1 MFFRNAISAR
11 AAKRRMIDE
20 RPSIKVRDH
29 SRTYANP
36 YVCHCSLCREL
47 KWASRP
53 NKHAV
58 RAEIRSEL
66 ENAHT
71 IVAPVDDADQHDNA
85 YWNAPDDDTYFP
97 DYMEIDSR
105 RSSWVAAEK
114 YILDLY
120 PPGADEIDLAPPA
133 A

>member
-20 RPSIKVRDH
+20 RPSIKVRDD
-29 SRTYANP
+29 SRTVANP
-36 YVCHCSLCREL
+36 YFCRCSDCREW
-47 KWASRP
+47 KFASRS

-66 ENAHT
+66 DST
-71 IVAPVDDADQHDNA
+71 TVAPVSDADQHDNA
-85 YWNAPDDDTYFP
+85 YWNAPDDDTYDP

-105 RSSWVAAEK
+105 RSSWKAAEK

-120 PPGADEIDLAPPA
+120 APGADEIDLAPPA